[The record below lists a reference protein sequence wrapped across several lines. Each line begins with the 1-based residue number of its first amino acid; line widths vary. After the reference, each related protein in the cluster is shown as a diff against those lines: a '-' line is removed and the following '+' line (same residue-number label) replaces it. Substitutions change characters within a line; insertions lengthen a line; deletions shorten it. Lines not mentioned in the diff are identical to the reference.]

1 MYYFD
6 HSATTP
12 PFKEVTDTVMEVMKN
27 YYGNPSSLHQLGIDA
42 EQLMRK
48 ARHVISES
56 LGVNG
61 EQLIFTSGGTE
72 SNNMAIKGVAVQY
85 KNRGK
90 HLITT
95 EIEHASVYESFKQ
108 LEKVGYHVT
117 YLPVDHTGQVSIED
131 LQNALTDETILVSI
145 MHVNNEVGRIQP
157 IKKIASLLKKQKRI
171 FFHVDAIQ
179 SVGKIPIYPKEWGID
194 LMSVSAH
201 KLNGPKGIGVL
212 YYREGIKF
220 FPLLSGGGQEAGYRS
235 GTENVPLI
243 VGMAKAIRMSMD
255 KQKENLEHLYL
266 LRKKL
271 TDFILQIPELKLNG
285 SVISEHMAPHIV
297 HFSFTGMKSEVIVH
311 ALEKKGIYV
320 STRSACASGE
330 SKASRVLKGMG
341 VSEKNANSGIRISM
355 SAEHS
360 LKDIDTLCKQLKQ
373 VVHDYKGFT
382 K

>member
-12 PFKEVTDTVMEVMKN
+12 LFNEVTDTVLEVMKN
-27 YYGNPSSLHQLGIDA
+27 YYGNPSSLHQLGTDA
-42 EQLMRK
+42 EQLMRR
-48 ARHVISES
+48 ARRVISES

-61 EQLIFTSGGTE
+61 KQLIFTSGGTE
-72 SNNMAIKGVAVQY
+72 SNNLAIKGVAFQY
-85 KNRGK
+85 QNRGK

-108 LEKVGYHVT
+108 LEKIGYQVT
-117 YLPVDHTGQVSIED
+117 YLPVDYTGQVSVED

-157 IKKIASLLKKQKRI
+157 IKEIASLLKKHKRI

-179 SVGKIPIYPKEWGID
+179 SVGKIPVLPKDWGID

-201 KLNGPKGIGVL
+201 KLNGPKGIGLL
-212 YYREGIKF
+212 YFREGIKL

-243 VGMAKAIRMSMD
+243 VGMAKAIRITMD
-255 KQKENLEHLYL
+255 KQMNNRDHLYR

-271 TDFILQIPELKLNG
+271 TDFILQIPELKING
-285 SVISEHMAPHIV
+285 SVDPEHIAPHIV

-311 ALEKKGIYV
+311 ALEKKGVYV
-320 STRSACASGE
+320 STRSACASTE
-330 SKASRVLKGMG
+330 SKASRVLKAMG
-341 VSEKNANSGIRISM
+341 LSESNANSGIRISM
-355 SAEHS
+355 SADHS
-360 LKDIDTLCKQLKQ
+360 EEDIGMLCKQLEQ
-373 VVHDYKGFT
+373 VVYDYKGFT

>member
-12 PFKEVTDTVMEVMKN
+12 PFNEVTDTVVEVMKN

-42 EQLMRK
+42 EQLLKR
-48 ARHVISES
+48 ARNVISES

-72 SNNMAIKGVAVQY
+72 SNNMAIKGVALQY
-85 KNRGK
+85 QNRGK

-108 LEKVGYHVT
+108 LEKAGYHVT
-117 YLPVDHTGQVSIED
+117 YLPVDQTGQVSIED
-131 LQNALTDETILVSI
+131 LEHALTDETILVSI

-157 IKKIASLLKKQKRI
+157 IKKMASLLKKRKRI
-171 FFHVDAIQ
+171 IFHVDAIQ
-179 SVGKIPIYPKEWGID
+179 SVGKIPIHPEDWGID

-201 KLNGPKGIGVL
+201 KLNGPKGVGVL
-212 YYREGIKF
+212 YYRDGIKLY
-220 FPLLSGGGQEAGYRS
+220 PLLTGGGQEAGYRS

-243 VGMAKAIRMSMD
+243 VGMAKAIRISMD
-255 KQKENLEHLYL
+255 KQTINLEHLYR

-271 TDFILQIPELKLNG
+271 TDFIIQIPELHLNG
-285 SVISEHMAPHIV
+285 STNPEHMAPHIV

-330 SKASRVLKGMG
+330 SKASRVLSAMG
-341 VSEKNANSGIRISM
+341 VSEHNANSGIRISM
-355 SAEHS
+355 SAQQTTQ
-360 LKDIDTLCKQLKQ
+360 DINILCKQLKQ
-373 VVHDYKGFT
+373 VVHDYKGFI